1 MEPAGAPQ
9 SGSGAQIDQS
19 QMLLLRGWLCLSCL
33 QNAAP
38 NRFLLF
44 WTFFPTFLP
53 WIYTHRVSL
62 WHTLQTKNI
71 WFCHIRGSVCWEV
84 SLGAL
89 VYPECSCAE
98 WQTYTDD
105 TIHCRQDQVDL
116 SQYMEKSVIYAV
128 ANTPYWA
135 FLGFWPKREEGRILG
150 NHSLSCWWGVWP
162 HWENWA
168 KWLQCHTYMYF
179 FHNILLPQW
188 VTSRPPTVPPFRGH
202 PKQQLS
208 PLLATRAGNDFT
220 RREWG
225 HTVRQRP
232 PSTPGQR
239 LAESLGSVSAGAHT
253 SAHAWDVC
261 EGRPLISG
269 RRWTV
274 WVTHVFVWAI
284 LRNVRHVWLS
294 VHMCFVLFFH
304 KVCSCMCVCAARSQ
318 VVQVE
323 TYDITWTLLIAHLCT
338 AWQEVCVCPGF
349 SLKSRMT
356 FFFSTWPLKQRTE
369 GGHFPHT
376 DVMI

>member
-33 QNAAP
+33 QNAAL
-38 NRFLLF
+38 NRFLIF

-53 WIYTHRVSL
+53 WIYTHRASL

-89 VYPECSCAE
+89 VYPECSRAE

-105 TIHCRQDQVDL
+105 TTSYKVIGRAMTWSLQTG
-116 SQYMEKSVIYAV
+116 SRWTFSVYGEICL
-128 ANTPYWA
+128 TG
-135 FLGFWPKREEGRILG
+135 FLTKKKREAGYGETIACHVSGG
-150 NHSLSCWWGVWP
+150 SGHT
-162 HWENWA
+162 EKFEQ

-179 FHNILLPQW
+179 LHNILLPQR
-188 VTSRPPTVPPFRGH
+188 VTSWPPTVPPFWGH
-202 PKQQLS
+202 PTRQLS

-220 RREWG
+220 HREWG

-239 LAESLGSVSAGAHT
+239 SAESRGSVSAIART
-253 SAHAWDVC
+253 SACAWDVC

-269 RRWTV
+269 RRRTV

-304 KVCSCMCVCAARSQ
+304 KVC
-318 VVQVE
+318 
-323 TYDITWTLLIAHLCT
+323 
-338 AWQEVCVCPGF
+338 
-349 SLKSRMT
+349 
-356 FFFSTWPLKQRTE
+356 
-369 GGHFPHT
+369 
-376 DVMI
+376 